1 MNIIRQIFPHKSVL
15 ALLLAGTIS
24 FASAQAFL
32 PMDDSHLTKA
42 VHSDMRLEKDI
53 ARDVNRKPASIMAFA
68 GVEKG
73 QTIVDMIAGRGYYSE
88 LFALAVGETGTIY
101 THMSRADDART
112 AMFSN
117 MKKLEDPNLEDLD
130 FKVDLVFT
138 ALNYHDTVNSDKF
151 DRQAMLA
158 NIKAHLNE
166 GGLFVVIDHAAAAGT
181 GKSTTNTLHRI
192 DKDFVINEVVSAG
205 FILDGESADLE
216 SDKDDRTLKVFA
228 PSVRGNTDRFVLR
241 FKVAE

>member
-1 MNIIRQIFPHKSVL
+1 MNIMRQIFRSKSVL
-15 ALLLAGTIS
+15 ALLFTGTLSIT
-24 FASAQAFL
+24 SAQAFA

-73 QTIVDMIAGRGYYSE
+73 QAIVDMIAGGGYYSE
-88 LFALAVGETGTIY
+88 LFSLAIGKTGTVF
-101 THMSRADDART
+101 THMSRTDDARM
-112 AMFSN
+112 AMFGN
-117 MKKLEDPNLEDLD
+117 MKKLQDPNLSDLKE
-130 FKVDLVFT
+130 KVDLVFT

-151 DRQAMLA
+151 DRQAVLA

-166 GGLFVVIDHAAAAGT
+166 GGLFVVIDHAAAEGS
-181 GKSTTNTLHRI
+181 GKSATNTLHRI
-192 DKDFVINEVVSAG
+192 DKDFVINEVVNAG

-216 SDKDDRTLKVFA
+216 SDKDDHTLKVFD
-228 PSVRGNTDRFVLR
+228 PSVRGNTHRFVLR
-241 FKVAE
+241 FKVAQ